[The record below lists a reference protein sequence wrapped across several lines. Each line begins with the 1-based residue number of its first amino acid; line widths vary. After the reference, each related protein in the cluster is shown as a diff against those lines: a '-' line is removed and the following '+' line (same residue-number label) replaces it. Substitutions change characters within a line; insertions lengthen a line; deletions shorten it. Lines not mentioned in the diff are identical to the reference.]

1 MRRDGSRPV
10 KRSVPV
16 QSLSEGDFDENP
28 GMAVKYDRIG
38 DTYDRTRRAD
48 PRIAERLVSLIKSVP
63 GTFVLDIGCGTGN
76 YTSALTKRGLKMVGL
91 DLSRNM
97 LAMARAKHP
106 RLPLVCADGAALPFA
121 GGAFAHAVTTLAIH
135 HMADLTAVFSS
146 ARRVVAKGGR
156 CVILSAFPEQLE
168 AYWLVHYFPSMMAA
182 ALRACP
188 SRKAVDEA
196 LTAAGFRLVDLEPW
210 DVPSDLADMFLY
222 AGKDRPRLYRDEGF
236 RNGISS
242 FREFASAE
250 VDDGLARLRAD
261 LDSGRWEAIRA
272 RADQGRGDYCF
283 LVAD

>member
-1 MRRDGSRPV
+1 
-10 KRSVPV
+10 
-16 QSLSEGDFDENP
+16 
-28 GMAVKYDRIG
+28 MAVKYDRIG

-48 PRIAERLVSLIKSVP
+48 PWIADRLASLLGSVP
-63 GTFVLDIGCGTGN
+63 GASVLDIGCGTGN
-76 YTSALTKRGLKMVGL
+76 YTSALAKRGLTMVGL
-91 DLSRNM
+91 DLSRSM

-106 RLPLVCADGAALPFA
+106 QLPLVCADGAALPFA

-135 HMADLTAVFSS
+135 HMADLTAVFSGV
-146 ARRVVAKGGR
+146 RRVVAKGGR
-156 CVILSAFPEQLE
+156 YVIFSAFPEQLE

-182 ALRACP
+182 AVRACP
-188 SRKAVDEA
+188 SRIAVNEA
-196 LTAAGFRLVDLEPW
+196 LSAAGFRLADLELW

-222 AGKDRPRLYRDEGF
+222 AGKDRPGLYLDGGF

-250 VDDGLARLRAD
+250 VDAGLARLRAD

-272 RADQGRGDYCF
+272 RSDQGRGDYCF